1 MGHGDKQ
8 HADHPNKIRAFI
20 AVEIPEDLKIALQ
33 KIQDIFKGAGDRITW
48 VKPAG
53 LHITLQFLGDIE
65 VQSIPDIGGEIE
77 QACTVQSPFD
87 IRLAGTGSFPDMKR
101 PRILWAGIRE
111 GAEEIKEIY
120 KDLEPRLSGIGFT
133 QEKRLFRPH
142 ITLGRIKYIKDP
154 GRFKSLIKQNSDV
167 QIGSMTADAVHL
179 IESRLRPDGAAYS
192 SRLVVSLGD
201 KAGRIESPPSS
212 KIT

>member
-1 MGHGDKQ
+1 MKPGRKE
-8 HADHPNKIRAFI
+8 HADHSNKIRVFI
-20 AVEIPEDLKIALQ
+20 AVEVPEDLKIALQ
-33 KIQDIFKGAGDRITW
+33 KIQEIFKNAGDRIRW

-53 LHITLQFLGDIE
+53 MHITLQFLGDIE

-77 QACTVQSPFD
+77 QACMVRSPFD
-87 IRLAGTGSFPDMKR
+87 IRLAGTGSFPDVKR

-120 KDLEPRLSGIGFT
+120 KDLEPRLSGIGFA
-133 QEKRLFRPH
+133 QERRPFRPH

-154 GRFKSLIKQNSDV
+154 ERFKSLIKQNSEV

-179 IESRLRPDGAAYS
+179 IESRLRPDGAVYS

-201 KAGRIESPPSS
+201 KAGRL
-212 KIT
+212 